1 MIRYIHVYPHLS
13 GSLLTEPHLPEAMGL
28 NWDFWEFSGFLSL
41 KWFSTAPL
49 PKISTRFKT
58 PARTESWTKSP
69 ASIAF
74 LFAPSVEAVQ
84 LSCLRWMDGWTVIR
98 ILGEHPGRHPSHLIQ
113 LFPTCQQRPWIIRI
127 AWEPFPLPSPFW
139 RIGWN
144 LSACD
149 VWNTIGSLEWHSKN
163 PSRWLFFLEREREPV
178 QQIYNVNQ
186 CKYSENSTF
195 CA

>member
-1 MIRYIHVYPHLS
+1 MAWYYEITIIMIWYRTIINKYIMIRYIHVYPHLS

-98 ILGEHPGRHPSHLIQ
+98 ILGEHPGRHPSHLSNDHG
-113 LFPTCQQRPWIIRI
+113 LFASHGNRSLCPVLSEGSDGTC
-127 AWEPFPLPSPFW
+127 LPAMCETQSVHW
-139 RIGWN
+139 
-144 LSACD
+144 SDTAKTQVVDC
-149 VWNTIGSLEWHSKN
+149 
-163 PSRWLFFLEREREPV
+163 FF
-178 QQIYNVNQ
+178 
-186 CKYSENSTF
+186 
-195 CA
+195 